1 VIEVNLLPGGKK
13 RASKGGLSLSMPKLS
28 LPGRGGEPADGYVI
42 FFAVAAAIAIGY
54 MGWSLLSVRA
64 DAEELQVRL
73 EEERQDSVRFAALI
87 EQTNRLTARR
97 DSIAERVA
105 IIQEIDAGRFVWPH
119 LLDEVAAAVP
129 EYTWLRE
136 ITYVNEDPLQVRI
149 VGRAG
154 SIYAV
159 TNFMR
164 RLESSSFLR
173 DAEAQQIQQQPS
185 ETDPTDLVQVFELLV
200 TYESPPL
207 DELQTVPLFDEESV
221 STQTAAPARGN

>member
-1 VIEVNLLPGGKK
+1 MIEVNLLPGGRKK
-13 RASKGGLSLSMPKLS
+13 ASRGLKFSMPKLS
-28 LPGRGGEPADGYVI
+28 FSGGGGDAPDRYML
-42 FFAVAAAIAIGY
+42 FFAASAMIAIGY
-54 MGWSLLSVRA
+54 MGWSFLSVRA
-64 DAEELQVRL
+64 EAEELQVRL
-73 EEERQDSVRFAALI
+73 EEERQDSIRFATTI
-87 EQTNRLTARR
+87 ELTERLTARR
-97 DSIAERVA
+97 DSIAERVN

-136 ITYVNEDPLQVRI
+136 ITYANENPLQVRI

-164 RLESSSFLR
+164 RLESSAFLR
-173 DAEAQQIQQQPS
+173 NAEAQAIQQQPS

-200 TYESPPL
+200 TYEPPPL

-221 STQTAAPARGN
+221 STQTAAPAPGN

>member
-1 VIEVNLLPGGKK
+1 MIEVNLLPGGKK

-28 LPGRGGEPADGYVI
+28 LPGRGGEAADGYVI
-42 FFAVAAAIAIGY
+42 FFALAAAIAIGY

-64 DAEELQVRL
+64 EAEELQVRL

-136 ITYVNEDPLQVRI
+136 VTYVNEDPLQVRI

-164 RLESSSFLR
+164 RLESSAFLR

-221 STQTAAPARGN
+221 STQTAAPAPGN